1 MIATIGQI
9 LGYLVMA
16 VVGIVIVLGLARM
29 TMGGDKKKS
38 NQLMQL
44 RVLLQF
50 VAVILLVG
58 SAYLL
63 KQ

>member
-16 VVGIVIVLGLARM
+16 AVGIVIVLGLARM

-44 RVLLQF
+44 RVVLQF

>member
-16 VVGIVIVLGLARM
+16 AVGIVIVLGLARM

-44 RVLLQF
+44 RVLLLF

>member
-1 MIATIGQI
+1 MIATIGQT

-16 VVGIVIVLGLARM
+16 AVGIVIVLGLARM

>member
-58 SAYLL
+58 SAYLM

>member
-16 VVGIVIVLGLARM
+16 ATGIVIVLGLTRM

>member
-16 VVGIVIVLGLARM
+16 AVGIVIVLGLARM